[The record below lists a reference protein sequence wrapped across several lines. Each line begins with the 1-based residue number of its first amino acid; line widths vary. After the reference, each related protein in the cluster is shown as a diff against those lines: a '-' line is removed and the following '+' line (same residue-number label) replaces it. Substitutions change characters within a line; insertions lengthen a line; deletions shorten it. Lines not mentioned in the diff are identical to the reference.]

1 MSVWAQHLAI
11 GLSKLFRRKTP
22 LSVKSVVDPYVDMAI
37 SSTLQGPSV
46 QKRFLLN
53 RSRVFAPSSL
63 NHSWSMLPPT
73 ALTDVRRPR
82 QTLQT
87 ASLLLGCTVL
97 ERTWIILHPEEVH
110 TSRPQEKFSLIG
122 RILSCYAS
130 CSTSKF
136 SQIVVCTN
144 IQAQVKW
151 AASLQYQLCW
161 LVTIWQK
168 MQQVVDLSLQRRES
182 RGKAGVTWLSSLVIT
197 P

>member
-1 MSVWAQHLAI
+1 MSIWRL
-11 GLSKLFRRKTP
+11 
-22 LSVKSVVDPYVDMAI
+22 VVPPR
-37 SSTLQGPSV
+37 PSV

-122 RILSCYAS
+122 RIYSVVTLVVLPLISL
-130 CSTSKF
+130 KF
-136 SQIVVCTN
+136 WCAQIFKLKWSGLHPYSISSADWSPSRKRCNKLWTWVYKEESQEAKQGWRDV
-144 IQAQVKW
+144 
-151 AASLQYQLCW
+151 
-161 LVTIWQK
+161 
-168 MQQVVDLSLQRRES
+168 
-182 RGKAGVTWLSSLVIT
+182 SSFVIT
-197 P
+197 S

>member
-37 SSTLQGPSV
+37 SSTLLGPSV
-46 QKRFLLN
+46 QKISPQ
-53 RSRVFAPSSL
+53 SRVFAPSSL

-122 RILSCYAS
+122 RIYS
-130 CSTSKF
+130 
-136 SQIVVCTN
+136 VVT
-144 IQAQVKW
+144 
-151 AASLQYQLCW
+151 
-161 LVTIWQK
+161 LV
-168 MQQVVDLSLQRRES
+168 VLP
-182 RGKAGVTWLSSLVIT
+182 LSSLKLWCAQIFKLKWSGLHPYSISSADWSPSGKRCNKLWT
-197 P
+197 